1 MIREIKYQGDI
12 IEINTTTN
20 TIKSQQDKK
29 YEIITSAEN
38 GDIQF
43 LIPEQN
49 QYVMINAETGETSKL
64 ENEDDIIF

>member
-1 MIREIKYQGDI
+1 MIKEIKYQGDI

-20 TIKSQQDKK
+20 TIKSSNNEK

-43 LIPEQN
+43 LIPEEN
-49 QYVMINAETGETSKL
+49 QYVMINANTGETSKL
-64 ENEDDIIF
+64 ESEDEIIF